1 MQDEAFMCRKRI
13 ARFLLEHED
22 NTCRGA
28 FTKSHATKKKGN
40 PDQPKQNKQKVGVYQ
55 RRSLAFTCLEPFI
68 LPDSNLGS
76 LFNRFLKLTM
86 TRIRMTRLRTRKE
99 TKQMRVENLRRRRR
113 MGKQMRLKNLRR
125 RRMGTTMGART
136 RRRNQPVLTKK

>member
-1 MQDEAFMCRKRI
+1 MIKMQDEAFMCRKRI

-22 NTCRGA
+22 NTCRGT
-28 FTKSHATKKKGN
+28 FTKSNAITKKKGN
-40 PDQPKQNKQKVGVYQ
+40 PYQPKQKKQKVGVYQ

-86 TRIRMTRLRTRKE
+86 TRIRYLILLLKVRA
-99 TKQMRVENLRRRRR
+99 VNLRL
-113 MGKQMRLKNLRR
+113 Q
-125 RRMGTTMGART
+125 
-136 RRRNQPVLTKK
+136 